1 MSKKKQTWGE
11 WATEKVSSVYNSIP
25 EINLIKG
32 VGAVEQVKQV
42 EQVEQD
48 VEKNSQI
55 KGMWKKILLCYIKT
69 NIIL

>member
-11 WATEKVSSVYNSIP
+11 WATEKVSSVYNNIP

-32 VGAVEQVKQV
+32 VGAVEQIKQV

-48 VEKNSQI
+48 VEKKQPNKRHVEENI
-55 KGMWKKILLCYIKT
+55 ALLYK
-69 NIIL
+69 N